1 MYRCDCEMIRWGA
14 RWVELDPKHLSEPP
28 LPEGPRGF
36 LAPSVDVRGFHKTL
50 EPSQIRPWHNY
61 IPLPRNGLY
70 YLNTN
75 ITGKNMFLN
84 LTSQIWHTF
93 NTAGEQF
100 LHGLVSTKSI
110 KFLVPLLNREI
121 FFLKIVPSRFWS
133 AWHTI
138 LAKLM
143 TYGTK

>member
-1 MYRCDCEMIRWGA
+1 M
-14 RWVELDPKHLSEPP
+14 DPKHLSEPP

-75 ITGKNMFLN
+75 ITGKKYVFE
-84 LTSQIWHTF
+84 F
-93 NTAGEQF
+93 N
-100 LHGLVSTKSI
+100 K
-110 KFLVPLLNREI
+110 PN
-121 FFLKIVPSRFWS
+121 
-133 AWHTI
+133 
-138 LAKLM
+138 M
-143 TYGTK
+143 TYLQHCWGTVFAWPGIDEID